1 MSDVVEDDEHQVLFN
16 LINQSNRLA
25 RNLTGGSAD
34 LIWSIDAGIATTVG
48 MVLEDAPNGQVS
60 HRFSVGDLVPGVL
73 RADVR
78 STDNAGDTIR
88 AKDVF
93 RLEIRRKIG

>member
-1 MSDVVEDDEHQVLFN
+1 MADVVEDDEHQVLFN

-25 RNLTGGSAD
+25 RNLTGGSAFF
-34 LIWSIDAGIATTVG
+34 IWSIDAGTATTVG
-48 MVLEDAPNGQVS
+48 MVLEDAVNGQVS

-78 STDNAGDTIR
+78 STDSAGNTITAR
-88 AKDVF
+88 DIF
-93 RLEIRRKIG
+93 RLQIRRKQT